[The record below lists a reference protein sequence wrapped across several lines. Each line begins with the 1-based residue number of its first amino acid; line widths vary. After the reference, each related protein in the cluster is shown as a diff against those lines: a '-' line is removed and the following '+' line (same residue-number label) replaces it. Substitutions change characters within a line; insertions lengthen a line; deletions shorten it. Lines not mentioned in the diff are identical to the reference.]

1 MAKLNRV
8 CCTCGQKYSYC
19 TDCYEDRYL
28 ETWHI
33 MFHDENCKKI
43 FNIINKHFYKHI
55 TTEEAI
61 KMLKACDLSNLS
73 DLNDDIQRD
82 IKNIMSQEV
91 KEEVIS
97 KKTEYKTHQNKNK
110 SNNKNK
116 K

>member
-8 CCTCGQKYSYC
+8 CCTCGHKYSYC

-82 IKNIMSQEV
+82 IKNIMSQDKV
-91 KEEVIS
+91 VA
-97 KKTEYKTHQNKNK
+97 KKVECNTYQKNNKKANRNKN
-110 SNNKNK
+110 SE
-116 K
+116 

>member
-8 CCTCGQKYSYC
+8 CFTCGQKYSYC
-19 TDCYEDRYL
+19 TDCYEDRHL

-43 FNIINKHFYKHI
+43 FNIINKHFYKYI

-61 KMLKACDLSNLS
+61 KLLKACNLSNLS

-82 IKNIMSQEV
+82 IKNIMSQE
-91 KEEVIS
+91 EIAT
-97 KKTEYKTHQNKNK
+97 KKVEYRKSQNKNK
-110 SNNKNK
+110 NNSKNK